1 MRHGWAVADA
11 TRDELGAQSAHGVRL
26 GFASVLGE
34 GGGKPPHPEGWG
46 YGLGAGAA
54 TEEAMAG

>member
-1 MRHGWAVADA
+1 MRRGWAVADA
-11 TRDELGAQSAHGVRL
+11 TRDEFGTQSAHGARP

-46 YGLGAGAA
+46 CELGAAA
-54 TEEAMAG
+54 PEEAMAG